1 MVGLGVLL
9 GLQWLLLW
17 VMLEGSSGEEEELL
31 GRIESWERIERNRF
45 FILFDSVV
53 YIILMRRI

>member
-1 MVGLGVLL
+1 
-9 GLQWLLLW
+9 
-17 VMLEGSSGEEEELL
+17 MLEGSSGEEEELL